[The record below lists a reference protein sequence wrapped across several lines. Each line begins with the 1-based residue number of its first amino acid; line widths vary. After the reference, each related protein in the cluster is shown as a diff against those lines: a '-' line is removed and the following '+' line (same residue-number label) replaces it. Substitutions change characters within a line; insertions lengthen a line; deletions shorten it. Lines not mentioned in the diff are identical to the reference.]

1 MSIRDIENSIIDKLK
16 ENFSNLLVDGFP
28 EKPQEFTLIH
38 PVGAILVHYRG
49 GNYSNTDAVGFISQD
64 KKMDFAIT
72 VVTRNLRSNNGAY
85 EVLEKIKQVLC
96 GFKIL
101 GCSKLTPVKEGFLS
115 EISGIWQYE
124 ITFTLATPSIEDL
137 EEGGINA
144 G

>member
-49 GNYSNTDAVGFISQD
+49 GNYSNTDALGFISQD

-85 EVLEKIKQVLC
+85 EILEKIKQVLC

>member
-1 MSIRDIENSIIDKLK
+1 MNISEIENSIIEKLK
-16 ENFSNLLVDGFP
+16 PNFSNLLVQGFP
-28 EKPQEFTLIH
+28 EKPQEFTLLH
-38 PVGAILVHYRG
+38 PVGGILVHYRG
-49 GNYSNTDAVGFISQD
+49 GNYSNTDALGFISQD

>member
-49 GNYSNTDAVGFISQD
+49 GNYSNTDALGFISQD

-85 EVLEKIKQVLC
+85 EVLDKIKQVLC

>member
-49 GNYSNTDAVGFISQD
+49 GNYSNTDALGFISQD

-115 EISGIWQYE
+115 EIGGIWQYE
-124 ITFTLATPSIEDL
+124 ITFTLTTPSVEDL

>member
-16 ENFSNLLVDGFP
+16 GNFSNLLVDGFP

-49 GNYSNTDAVGFISQD
+49 GNYSNTDALGFISQD

>member
-49 GNYSNTDAVGFISQD
+49 GNYSNTEALGFISQD

-72 VVTRNLRSNNGAY
+72 IVTRNLRSNNGAY

>member
-1 MSIRDIENSIIDKLK
+1 VSIRDIENSIIDKLK

-49 GNYSNTDAVGFISQD
+49 GNYSNTDALGFISQD

>member
-1 MSIRDIENSIIDKLK
+1 MNISDIENSIIEKLK
-16 ENFSNLLVDGFP
+16 PNFSNLLVQGFP
-28 EKPQEFTLIH
+28 EKPQEFTLLH
-38 PVGAILVHYRG
+38 PVGAVLVHYRG
-49 GNYSNTDAVGFISQD
+49 GNYSNADAINFISQD

-72 VVTRNLRSNNGAY
+72 IVTRNLRSNNGAY
-85 EVLEKIKQVLC
+85 EVLDKIKQGLC
-96 GFKIL
+96 GFKIA

-124 ITFTLATPSIEDL
+124 ITFSLSTPSVEDL

>member
-49 GNYSNTDAVGFISQD
+49 GNYSNTDALGFISQD

>member
-1 MSIRDIENSIIDKLK
+1 ML
-16 ENFSNLLVDGFP
+16 
-28 EKPQEFTLIH
+28 H

-49 GNYSNTDAVGFISQD
+49 GNYSNTDALGFISQD

-85 EVLEKIKQVLC
+85 EILEKIKQVLC

-101 GCSKLTPVKEGFLS
+101 GCSKLTPVKEGFLC